1 MSDAS
6 TDAPRGRTYRPV
18 SGRVVLV
25 LVVIMAIV
33 MLVDALV
40 RAGIVQT
47 LLIAPWV
54 LLAVW
59 IVYELSYVSS
69 VVVDARGARVTNLL
83 RVTSFGWDRVR
94 DIDLKWQLVF
104 TLMDGTD
111 VTAMGGPARS
121 RPARAP
127 RGDEEA
133 GASVPRGIRVLDE
146 IRERWQAAPDD
157 ADAPIRRSWD
167 WPALAALA
175 IIVIWAITAILIT
188 R

>member
-6 TDAPRGRTYRPV
+6 TDEPRGRTYRPA
-18 SGRVVLV
+18 SGLVVLI
-25 LVVIMAIV
+25 LVAVMAIV
-33 MLVDALV
+33 MIVDALV
-40 RAGIVQT
+40 RAGITQT
-47 LLIAPWV
+47 LLITPWV

-59 IVYELSYVSS
+59 IVYELSFVSS
-69 VVVDARGARVTNLL
+69 IRVDGRGARVTNML

-111 VTAMGGPARS
+111 VTSMGGPARS
-121 RPARAP
+121 RPMRAP
-127 RGDEEA
+127 RGDGDA

-146 IRERWQAAPDD
+146 IRERWKSAPDD

-167 WPALAALA
+167 WPALIALVL
-175 IIVIWAITAILIT
+175 IVIWAITAILIT

>member
-1 MSDAS
+1 MSDAA

-18 SGRVVLV
+18 SGRVVLA
-25 LVVIMAIV
+25 LVAIMAIV

-47 LLIAPWV
+47 LLITPWV
-54 LLAVW
+54 LLGVW
-59 IVYELSYVSS
+59 IVYELSFVSS
-69 VVVDARGARVTNLL
+69 VKTDTRGARVTNLL

-104 TLMDGTD
+104 TLMDGSD
-111 VTAMGGPARS
+111 VTAMGGPARA
-121 RPARAP
+121 RPNRMP
-127 RGDEEA
+127 RGDGDA

-146 IRERWQAAPDD
+146 IRELWTAAPDD

-167 WPALAALA
+167 WPALVALA
-175 IIVIWAITAILIT
+175 VIVIWAVTAIIIT